1 MFSPSYLEGI
11 PIPLEKAFR
20 ELEIRIMEDIVRRL
34 KNNAGEIIR
43 SADWLIY
50 RLHELGESKEAIRE
64 YIKDALNLSEKE
76 LEKIYSG
83 PLSEGYANDEALY
96 KAVGKDFIRFEDNE
110 PLQQLIRAI
119 IKQTNSA
126 FKNITQSLGFAVN
139 KNGVTS
145 FTPLADFYQQ
155 TLDGAVLDIAS
166 GAFDYNTVL
175 KRTVKEL
182 TNSGLRT
189 VDYASG
195 HSNRVPVAAR
205 RAVMTGF
212 NQTVARINDY
222 NAKELETD
230 TFEVT
235 WHSGHRPSH
244 WWGGGWY
251 TKQELES
258 VCGLGS
264 VDGLCGANCYHNYY
278 PVIPGVSV
286 PTYSAEELEQMRADE
301 LKTTEYDGKEYTK
314 YEALQRQ
321 RRLETKMRAQ
331 RQEINLLKEGGAD
344 EDDIIAAR
352 CRYRGTS
359 AEYVRFSNA
368 MGIPQQR
375 ERVTVDGL
383 GNIGVG
389 KWKIQGDKAQ
399 APFPKGFKD
408 NRKVGKIISQEQLDT
423 FAKKAES
430 YGVKLGIGKPGTYG
444 GFERYKGDPRVL
456 DEALEHIKNN
466 QPVLTKISGDDKVIL
481 QYGDVIDSS
490 GRVDVGAFA
499 MTRGRTI
506 TLNRFMYDDTDY
518 LIKEYAD
525 SVNTGHFVQG
535 TDYRNIIDH
544 EVGHVFVHQRKSLLN
559 RLREACRRKALIE
572 HISTSEYIIANI
584 SIYAERL
591 NELPA
596 ELNSMF
602 NSNNY
607 KLAFELFKEVGLI

>member
-34 KNNAGEIIR
+34 RNNAGEIIR
-43 SADWLIY
+43 SADWQIY
-50 RLHELGESKEAIRE
+50 RLHELGESKRVIKK
-64 YIKDALNLSEKE
+64 YIKDTLDLSTQEINHIYKE
-76 LEKIYSG
+76 VLRR
-83 PLSEGYANDEALY
+83 GYAADESLY
-96 KAVGKDFIRFEDNE
+96 KYKGKPKIRFEDNE

-126 FKNITQSLGFAVN
+126 FKNITQSLGFAVK
-139 KNGVTS
+139 KNGATS
-145 FTPLADFYQQ
+145 FTPIADFYQQ

-189 VDYASG
+189 VDYVSG
-195 HSNRVPVAAR
+195 YSSRVPVAAR

-212 NQTVARINDY
+212 NQTVARINDD
-222 NAKELETD
+222 NARELETD

-251 TKQELES
+251 TKQELVS

-264 VDGLCGANCYHNYY
+264 VEGLCGANCYHNYF

-286 PTYSAEELEQMRADE
+286 PTYAAEELEQMRADE

-359 AEYVRFSNA
+359 AEYVRFSEA

-408 NRKVGKIISQEQLDT
+408 NRKVGEIISKEQLDT

-430 YGVKLGIGKPGTYG
+430 IGVRLGTGKPETYG
-444 GFERYKGDPRVL
+444 GFEKYKGDPKVL
-456 DEALEHIKNN
+456 DEVLEHIKIN
-466 QPVLTKISGDDKVIL
+466 QSILTRLSGDDKIL
-481 QYGDVIDSS
+481 LKYANVLDDC
-490 GRVDVGAFA
+490 GRVDIEAFA

-506 TLNRFMYDDTDY
+506 TLNRFMYDDTDF
-518 LIKEYAD
+518 LVKEYAEM
-525 SVNTGHFVQG
+525 VNSGHFVQG

-544 EVGHVFVHQRKSLLN
+544 EVGHVFAHQRKSLLN
-559 RLREACRRKALIE
+559 RLREACRRKALTE
-572 HISTSEYIIANI
+572 HISTSEYIIKNI
-584 SIYAERL
+584 SAYAEQL

>member
-34 KNNAGEIIR
+34 RNNAGEIIR
-43 SADWLIY
+43 SADWQIY

-64 YIKDALNLSEKE
+64 YIKDALSLSEKE

-83 PLSEGYANDEALY
+83 PLAEGYAYDEALY

-126 FKNITQSLGFAVN
+126 FKNITQSLGFAVK
-139 KNGVTS
+139 KNGATS
-145 FTPLADFYQQ
+145 FTPIADFYQN

-195 HSNRVPVAAR
+195 YSSRVPVAAR

-212 NQTVARINDY
+212 NQTVARINDD

-264 VDGLCGANCYHNYY
+264 VDGLCGASCYHNYHS
-278 PVIPGVSV
+278 VIPGVSV
-286 PTYSAEELEQMRADE
+286 PAYSAEELEQMRADE

-359 AEYVRFSNA
+359 AEYVRFSEA

-375 ERVTVDGL
+375 ERVTIDGL

-389 KWKIQGDKAQ
+389 KWKKTVEKVNLDDIIDLDDTAISKAIKSGKVELKINNGKQGK
-399 APFPKGFKD
+399 
-408 NRKVGKIISQEQLDT
+408 
-423 FAKKAES
+423 
-430 YGVKLGIGKPGTYG
+430 
-444 GFERYKGDPRVL
+444 
-456 DEALEHIKNN
+456 HIKGHNN
-466 QPVLTKISGDDKVIL
+466 FIEGRSYITISAEEAQELVNACAGTGTLIRTKSGKWSKQEVVTSNDFIG
-481 QYGDVIDSS
+481 YDV
-490 GRVDVGAFA
+490 
-499 MTRGRTI
+499 
-506 TLNRFMYDDTDY
+506 
-518 LIKEYAD
+518 
-525 SVNTGHFVQG
+525 
-535 TDYRNIIDH
+535 
-544 EVGHVFVHQRKSLLN
+544 
-559 RLREACRRKALIE
+559 
-572 HISTSEYIIANI
+572 
-584 SIYAERL
+584 
-591 NELPA
+591 
-596 ELNSMF
+596 
-602 NSNNY
+602 
-607 KLAFELFKEVGLI
+607 

>member
-43 SADWLIY
+43 SADWQIY
-50 RLHELGESKEAIRE
+50 RLHELGESKRVIKK
-64 YIKDALNLSEKE
+64 YIKDTLDLSTQEINHIYKE
-76 LEKIYSG
+76 VLRR
-83 PLSEGYANDEALY
+83 GYAADESLY
-96 KAVGKDFIRFEDNE
+96 KYKGKPKIRFEDNE
-110 PLQQLIRAI
+110 PLQQLIRAVI
-119 IKQTNSA
+119 RQTNSA
-126 FKNITQSLGFAVN
+126 CKNITQSLGFAVK
-139 KNGVTS
+139 KNGATS
-145 FTPLADFYQQ
+145 FTPLADFYQN

-189 VDYASG
+189 VDYVSG
-195 HSNRVPVAAR
+195 YSNRVPVAAR

-212 NQTVARINDY
+212 NQTVAKINDD

-251 TKQELES
+251 TKQQLVS

-286 PTYSAEELEQMRADE
+286 PTYAAEELEQMRADE

-359 AEYVRFSNA
+359 AEYVRFSEA

-389 KWKIQGDKAQ
+389 KWKTQPIPLSENLIDAAYDDIIHLKGRLSDRDARKWYVAHNKAIPELLDKSKTIEEQ
-399 APFPKGFKD
+399 ARQACDLRNMHKFQARELMVNQNKRSALDISDPIMPFES
-408 NRKVGKIISQEQLDT
+408 IIEMKMRD
-423 FAKKAES
+423 KNM
-430 YGVKLGIGKPGTYG
+430 TY
-444 GFERYKGDPRVL
+444 
-456 DEALEHIKNN
+456 DEA
-466 QPVLTKISGDDKVIL
+466 VM
-481 QYGDVIDSS
+481 DVIKTSTK
-490 GRVDVGAFA
+490 
-499 MTRGRTI
+499 TR
-506 TLNRFMYDDTDY
+506 
-518 LIKEYAD
+518 K
-525 SVNTGHFVQG
+525 SVNNTLGVEG
-535 TDYRNIIDH
+535 
-544 EVGHVFVHQRKSLLN
+544 
-559 RLREACRRKALIE
+559 
-572 HISTSEYIIANI
+572 
-584 SIYAERL
+584 
-591 NELPA
+591 
-596 ELNSMF
+596 
-602 NSNNY
+602 
-607 KLAFELFKEVGLI
+607 

>member
-1 MFSPSYLEGI
+1 MFSPSYLERI
-11 PIPLEKAFR
+11 PISLEKAFR

-43 SADWLIY
+43 SADWQIH

-83 PLSEGYANDEALY
+83 PLAEGYANDEALY

-145 FTPLADFYQQ
+145 FTPIADFYQQ

-195 HSNRVPVAAR
+195 RSNRVPVAAR

-212 NQTVARINDY
+212 NQTVARINDD

-278 PVIPGVSV
+278 PVIPGVSE

-301 LKTTEYDGKEYTK
+301 LKTTEFDGKEYTK

-359 AEYVRFSNA
+359 AEYVRFSEA

-389 KWKIQGDKAQ
+389 KWKKTVEKVNLDDIIDLDDTAISKAIRSGKVELKINNGKQGK
-399 APFPKGFKD
+399 
-408 NRKVGKIISQEQLDT
+408 
-423 FAKKAES
+423 
-430 YGVKLGIGKPGTYG
+430 
-444 GFERYKGDPRVL
+444 
-456 DEALEHIKNN
+456 HIKSHNN
-466 QPVLTKISGDDKVIL
+466 FIEGRSYITISADEVQELVNACAGTGTLIRTKSGKWSKQEIVTSNDFIG
-481 QYGDVIDSS
+481 YDV
-490 GRVDVGAFA
+490 
-499 MTRGRTI
+499 
-506 TLNRFMYDDTDY
+506 
-518 LIKEYAD
+518 
-525 SVNTGHFVQG
+525 
-535 TDYRNIIDH
+535 
-544 EVGHVFVHQRKSLLN
+544 
-559 RLREACRRKALIE
+559 
-572 HISTSEYIIANI
+572 
-584 SIYAERL
+584 
-591 NELPA
+591 NELTGIETA
-596 ELNSMF
+596 TKTF
-602 NSNNY
+602 KIHYSN
-607 KLAFELFKEVGLI
+607 KGTHIVPKKE

>member
-34 KNNAGEIIR
+34 RNNAGEIIR
-43 SADWLIY
+43 SADWQIY
-50 RLHELGESKEAIRE
+50 RLHELGESKRVIKK
-64 YIKDALNLSEKE
+64 YIKDTLDLSTQEINHIYKE
-76 LEKIYSG
+76 VLRR
-83 PLSEGYANDEALY
+83 GYAADESLY
-96 KAVGKDFIRFEDNE
+96 KYKGKPKIRFEDNE

-126 FKNITQSLGFAVN
+126 CKNITQSLGFAVK
-139 KNGVTS
+139 KNGATS
-145 FTPLADFYQQ
+145 FTPIADFYQQ

-189 VDYASG
+189 VDYVSG
-195 HSNRVPVAAR
+195 YSSRVPVAAR

-212 NQTVARINDY
+212 NQTVAKINDD
-222 NAKELETD
+222 NARELETD

-251 TKQELES
+251 TKQELVS

-264 VDGLCGANCYHNYY
+264 VEGLCGANCYHNYF

-286 PTYSAEELEQMRADE
+286 PTYAAEELEQMRADE

-359 AEYVRFSNA
+359 AEYVRFSEA

-389 KWKIQGDKAQ
+389 AYMH
-399 APFPKGFKD
+399 
-408 NRKVGKIISQEQLDT
+408 T
-423 FAKKAES
+423 FS
-430 YGVKLGIGKPGTYG
+430 SLIG
-444 GFERYKGDPRVL
+444 
-456 DEALEHIKNN
+456 
-466 QPVLTKISGDDKVIL
+466 
-481 QYGDVIDSS
+481 
-490 GRVDVGAFA
+490 
-499 MTRGRTI
+499 
-506 TLNRFMYDDTDY
+506 
-518 LIKEYAD
+518 
-525 SVNTGHFVQG
+525 VNTPNGLTISSVAS
-535 TDYRNIIDH
+535 
-544 EVGHVFVHQRKSLLN
+544 HVKDRSAERKILPSSIRDALTNPLQLGKVRADRTQQFIGEKVTVAVN
-559 RLREACRRKALIE
+559 VDSGKVVTTWKTGSRLRQKLKEAQ
-572 HISTSEYIIANI
+572 TSEKN
-584 SIYAERL
+584 
-591 NELPA
+591 
-596 ELNSMF
+596 
-602 NSNNY
+602 
-607 KLAFELFKEVGLI
+607 KK